1 METMTVLAMV
11 LGGASGAAVGRLG
24 RAVLSRLRRGV
35 RPPPWS
41 CETAVAVL
49 WALVAART
57 AAGALPVW
65 WAPVPLLLAWGG
77 VLLVACDLLA
87 SRLPDAL
94 TLPAY
99 PALFAA
105 IGVASCASGS
115 PVSIGAA
122 LLGAGLFAG
131 VYLLVRLIAPASL
144 GPGDVKLSGAL
155 GAAVGAV
162 ALLAVPL
169 SMLAS
174 AVLTLL
180 HLRRSG
186 GAAAPHGPA
195 MLLPAWLVTA
205 VGPVPS
211 APVGGG

>member
-1 METMTVLAMV
+1 MTVLAMV
-11 LGGASGAAVGRLG
+11 LGGASGAAAGRFG
-24 RAVLSRLRRGV
+24 ATVLSRLRRGV

-41 CETAVAVL
+41 CEIAVAVL

-57 AAGALPVW
+57 AAGVLPVW
-65 WAPVPLLLAWGG
+65 WAPVPLLLAWAG

-99 PALFAA
+99 PVLFAA

-115 PVSIGAA
+115 PVPIVAA

-131 VYLLVRLIAPASL
+131 VYLLVRLIAPSSL

-162 ALLAVPL
+162 SLLAVPL

-180 HLRRSG
+180 HLRRSS

-205 VGPVPS
+205 VGPGSS
-211 APVGGG
+211 AAAGGG

>member
-1 METMTVLAMV
+1 MTVLAMV

-24 RAVLSRLRRGV
+24 GAVLSRLRRGV

-41 CETAVAVL
+41 CETTVAVL

-155 GAAVGAV
+155 GAAVGGRVGV
-162 ALLAVPL
+162 AHQARLCPEPDITARSTTWCSLPRRVV
-169 SMLAS
+169 
-174 AVLTLL
+174 VLGGMPRTETKRTPRCREVRSS
-180 HLRRSG
+180 RRR
-186 GAAAPHGPA
+186 
-195 MLLPAWLVTA
+195 VR
-205 VGPVPS
+205 
-211 APVGGG
+211 